1 MKINFIKYLKLIIPI
16 SIGIGCI
23 FYSITTLNEND
34 INSIIESFANAEYS
48 WVIFGVI
55 LGALSHLSRS
65 YRWKYLLEPLGYKIS
80 FLNSVMAIF
89 SAYLINY
96 TFPRAGDI
104 ARGTIVYKYEDIPLE
119 KGIGTIVAERAVDVL
134 CVSIL
139 IVIGL
144 FINYQLITEKLYEAS
159 SFINL
164 KLIMF
169 SFIILGGILFLLSRK
184 NSKSFRIISKIQTFF
199 KGLYEGF
206 MIIFKLENKWLFI
219 MHSIFIW
226 LMYVLMFYVTSKA
239 VIELPDLS
247 FSIILI
253 SFILSSLTI
262 MFTPGGIGAYPLAV
276 QISFSWFGISSVS
289 SLSFGWIM
297 WTSQTLMII
306 IFGGLSLTIL
316 PFINNKKR
324 SNES

>member
-1 MKINFIKYLKLIIPI
+1 MH
-16 SIGIGCI
+16 STGCI

-34 INSIIESFANAEYS
+34 INSIIESFANVEYS
-48 WVIFGVI
+48 WVIFGVL
-55 LGALSHLSRS
+55 LGALSHLSRA

-134 CVSIL
+134 CISIL
-139 IVIGL
+139 IVLGL
-144 FINYQLITEKLYEAS
+144 FINYELIIQKLYEAS

-164 KLIMF
+164 EFLML
-169 SFIILGGILFLLSRK
+169 SFIILGGILFFFLRK
-184 NSKSFRIISKIQTFF
+184 NSKSFPIISKVQTFF

-206 MIIFKLENKWLFI
+206 MVIFKLENKWLFI

-226 LMYVLMFYVTSKA
+226 LMYILMFYVTSKA
-239 VIELPDLS
+239 VTELPDLS

-253 SFILSSLTI
+253 SFILASLTI

-306 IFGGLSLTIL
+306 IFGGLSLIIL

-324 SNES
+324 LNAS

>member
-23 FYSITTLNEND
+23 FYSISTLNKND
-34 INSIIESFANAEYS
+34 INSIIQSFANAEYS
-48 WVIFGVI
+48 WVIFGVL

-104 ARGTIVYKYEDIPLE
+104 ARGTIVYKYENIPLE
-119 KGIGTIVAERAVDVL
+119 KGIGTIVAERAVDL
-134 CVSIL
+134 LSISIL

-144 FINYQLITEKLYEAS
+144 FINYDLIAEKLYEAS

-164 KLIMF
+164 KFVML
-169 SFIILGGILFLLSRK
+169 SFVILGGTLFLLLRK
-184 NSKSFRIISKIQTFF
+184 NSKSFPIISKVQTFF
-199 KGLYEGF
+199 KGLSEGF

-247 FSIILI
+247 FSMILI
-253 SFILSSLTI
+253 SFILASLTI

-306 IFGGLSLTIL
+306 IFGGISLIIL
-316 PFINNKKR
+316 PFINNKKT

>member
-1 MKINFIKYLKLIIPI
+1 MKTNFIKYLKLIIPI

-23 FYSITTLNEND
+23 FYSSTTLNEND
-34 INSIIESFANAEYS
+34 INSIIESFENAKYS

-80 FLNSVMAIF
+80 FLNSALAIF
-89 SAYLINY
+89 SGYLINY
-96 TFPRAGDI
+96 TLPRAGDI
-104 ARGTIVYKYEDIPLE
+104 ARGTIAYKYEEIHLE
-119 KGIGTIVAERAVDVL
+119 KGIRTIVAERAVDVL
-134 CVSIL
+134 CISIL
-139 IVIGL
+139 IVLGL
-144 FINYQLITEKLYEAS
+144 FINYELIIQKLYEAS
-159 SFINL
+159 SSISLEFV
-164 KLIMF
+164 MF
-169 SFIILGGILFLLSRK
+169 SLAILGGIIFLLLRK
-184 NSKSFRIISKIQTFF
+184 NNKSFPIISKVQTFF

-226 LMYVLMFYVTSKA
+226 LMYILMFYVTSKA
-239 VIELPDLS
+239 VTELPDLS

-253 SFILSSLTI
+253 SFILASLTI
-262 MFTPGGIGAYPLAV
+262 AFTPGGIGAYPLAV

-306 IFGGLSLTIL
+306 IFGGLSLIIL
-316 PFINNKKR
+316 PFINNKIR

>member
-23 FYSITTLNEND
+23 FYSARDLNEDD
-34 INSIIESFANAEYS
+34 INSIIESFANAKYS
-48 WVIFGVI
+48 WVIFGVL
-55 LGALSHLSRS
+55 LGALSHLSRA

-134 CVSIL
+134 CISIL
-139 IVIGL
+139 IALGL
-144 FINYQLITEKLYEAS
+144 FINYELIIQKLYEAS

-164 KLIMF
+164 EFLML
-169 SFIILGGILFLLSRK
+169 SFIILGGILFFFLRK
-184 NSKSFRIISKIQTFF
+184 NNKSSPIISKVQTFF

-206 MIIFKLENKWLFI
+206 MVIFKLENKWLFI
-219 MHSIFIW
+219 IHSIFIW
-226 LMYVLMFYVTSKA
+226 LMYILMFYVTSKA
-239 VIELPDLS
+239 VTELPDLS

-253 SFILSSLTI
+253 SFILASLTI

-297 WTSQTLMII
+297 WTSQTLIII
-306 IFGGLSLTIL
+306 IFGGLSLIIL

-324 SNES
+324 LNES

>member
-16 SIGIGCI
+16 SIGIACI
-23 FYSITTLNEND
+23 FYSTRALNKND
-34 INSIIESFANAEYS
+34 INLIIESFANAEYS
-48 WVIFGVI
+48 WVILGVV

-104 ARGTIVYKYEDIPLE
+104 ARGTIAYKYEEIPLE

-134 CVSIL
+134 CIIIL

-144 FINYQLITEKLYEAS
+144 FINYELITKKLYEAS
-159 SFINL
+159 SSINL
-164 KLIMF
+164 EFIMF
-169 SFIILGGILFLLSRK
+169 LFLLLRK
-184 NSKSFRIISKIQTFF
+184 NNKSFPIISKVQTFF
-199 KGLYEGF
+199 KGLSEGF

-247 FSIILI
+247 FSMILI
-253 SFILSSLTI
+253 SFILASLTI

-306 IFGGLSLTIL
+306 IFGGLSLIIL
-316 PFINNKKR
+316 PFINNKKIH
-324 SNES
+324 NES

>member
-1 MKINFIKYLKLIIPI
+1 MKYLKLIIPI

-23 FYSITTLNEND
+23 FYSSTTLNEND
-34 INSIIESFANAEYS
+34 INSIIESFENAKYS

-80 FLNSVMAIF
+80 FLNSALAIF
-89 SAYLINY
+89 SGYLINY
-96 TFPRAGDI
+96 TLPRAGDI
-104 ARGTIVYKYEDIPLE
+104 ARGTIAYKYEDIPLE
-119 KGIGTIVAERAVDVL
+119 KGIGTIVAERAVDL
-134 CVSIL
+134 ICISIL
-139 IVIGL
+139 IVLGL
-144 FINYQLITEKLYEAS
+144 FINYELIIQKLYEAS
-159 SFINL
+159 SSISLEFV
-164 KLIMF
+164 MF
-169 SFIILGGILFLLSRK
+169 SLAILGGIIFLLLRK
-184 NSKSFRIISKIQTFF
+184 NNKSFPIISKVQTFF

-239 VIELPDLS
+239 VTELPDLS

-253 SFILSSLTI
+253 SFILASLTI

-306 IFGGLSLTIL
+306 IFGGLSLIIL
-316 PFINNKKR
+316 PFINNKIR

>member
-34 INSIIESFANAEYS
+34 INSIIESFANVEYS
-48 WVIFGVI
+48 WVIFGVL
-55 LGALSHLSRS
+55 LGALSHLSRA

-134 CVSIL
+134 CISIL
-139 IVIGL
+139 IVLGL
-144 FINYQLITEKLYEAS
+144 FINYELIIQKLYEAS

-164 KLIMF
+164 EFLML
-169 SFIILGGILFLLSRK
+169 SFIILGGILFFFLRK
-184 NSKSFRIISKIQTFF
+184 NSKSFPIISKVQTFF

-206 MIIFKLENKWLFI
+206 MVIFKLENKGLFI
-219 MHSIFIW
+219 IHSIFIW
-226 LMYVLMFYVTSKA
+226 LMYILMFYVTSKA
-239 VIELPDLS
+239 VTELPDLS

-253 SFILSSLTI
+253 SFILASLTI

-306 IFGGLSLTIL
+306 IFGGLSLIIL

>member
-1 MKINFIKYLKLIIPI
+1 MKTFFIKYLKLIIPI

-23 FYSITTLNEND
+23 YYSITTLNEND

-80 FLNSVMAIF
+80 FLNSALAIF
-89 SAYLINY
+89 SGYLINY
-96 TFPRAGDI
+96 TLPRAGDI
-104 ARGTIVYKYEDIPLE
+104 ARGTIAYKYEDIPLE

-134 CVSIL
+134 CISIL
-139 IVIGL
+139 IVLGL
-144 FINYQLITEKLYEAS
+144 FINYELIIQQLHETS
-159 SFINL
+159 SFISL
-164 KLIMF
+164 EFVMF
-169 SFIILGGILFLLSRK
+169 SFIILGGILFFLSRK
-184 NSKSFRIISKIQTFF
+184 NSKSFPIISKVRTFF
-199 KGLYEGF
+199 RGLYEGF
-206 MIIFKLENKWLFI
+206 MIIFKMENKWLFI

-239 VIELPDLS
+239 ITELPDLS
-247 FSIILI
+247 FSTILI
-253 SFILSSLTI
+253 SFILASLTI

-276 QISFSWFGISSVS
+276 QISFSWFGINSVS

-306 IFGGLSLTIL
+306 IFGGLSLIIL

-324 SNES
+324 SNET

>member
-1 MKINFIKYLKLIIPI
+1 LKIYFIKYLKLIIPI
-16 SIGIGCI
+16 SIAIACI
-23 FYSITTLNEND
+23 YYSYTTLSQDD

-48 WVIFGVI
+48 WVFFGVI

-80 FLNSVMAIF
+80 FSNSVMAIF

-104 ARGTIVYKYEDIPLE
+104 ARGTIAYKYEDVPLE

-134 CVSIL
+134 SISIL

-164 KLIMF
+164 KFLML
-169 SFIILGGILFLLSRK
+169 SFVILGGTLFLLLRK
-184 NSKSFRIISKIQTFF
+184 NSKSFPIISKVQTFF

-247 FSIILI
+247 FSMILI
-253 SFILSSLTI
+253 SFILASLTI

-306 IFGGLSLTIL
+306 IFGGISLIIL
-316 PFINNKKR
+316 PFINKKNT